1 MSDFRLSFD
10 PLFSWWI
17 VLSVSIF
24 AFALF
29 LRFELKRNQALLIP
43 RIIALILIL
52 ISILALLLRPFYKTE
67 KKTEAVLLT
76 PNFERSK
83 VDSWLSLEPQVK
95 IIRLVEAKSYPNS
108 ETFIS
113 FQSLF
118 YENIKY
124 IFGEGIPG
132 YALDLLSKRDFQF
145 IPCRLPFGVV
155 ELTVPEIFSN
165 RRNSFY
171 GSFNSPGKTKL
182 KLVGPSGVED
192 SINLS
197 PGNNS
202 FMLSFHPKQS
212 GLFLYDFISADSLG
226 NTSSEKLPIEVIEE
240 RALRILFV
248 QKFPSAEMRY
258 LKNFLAGKG
267 HGIAVRTQ
275 TSKNNFNEEFINS
288 PKTRL
293 SKFTNDLLGSFDL
306 VLIDSKTIDQLTK
319 DEKSTLQKSVFKGL
333 GLIVV
338 QNDAS
343 SKTDFYLNTG
353 KKIYSDTVRLR
364 LPSAQRV
371 LPALPFKVSD
381 QPSIE
386 SVIKSKDRVL
396 AGYRFFGAGKI
407 AFQFLQE
414 TYRLALEGLQEDYA
428 FVWTSLIERSARKQN
443 KKFDLKLIST
453 IPYYPNELLRLSILS
468 SEEKPAIHSDGIKVP
483 AKEDVLL
490 DDYWETKSWA
500 GKFGWHQF
508 TANDS
513 TTLNYFVSEPNE
525 WKSLRISNQMRET
538 SLAQA
543 TQPKNLVLQFE
554 NKKIS
559 ALLFYLIFVLASG
572 FLWLAS
578 RLNSSNKRT
587 TFVV

>member
-1 MSDFRLSFD
+1 MSDFKMSFD

-17 VLSVSIF
+17 VAPVSIL
-24 AFALF
+24 AFAVF
-29 LRFELKRNQALLIP
+29 MWFELKRNLPLLIP
-43 RIIALILIL
+43 RVIALILIL
-52 ISILALLLRPFYKTE
+52 ISILALLLQPFFKTE

-76 PNFERSK
+76 PNFEKSK
-83 VDSWLSLEPQVK
+83 VDSSLRLEPK
-95 IIRLVEAKSYPNS
+95 IKILRLAEAGPYPDS
-108 ETFIS
+108 ETLTS
-113 FQSLF
+113 FRGLS

-202 FMLSFHPKQS
+202 FMLSFHPKRS
-212 GLFLYDFISADSLG
+212 GLFLYDLISTDSLG
-226 NTSSEKLPIEVIEE
+226 NTFLEKLPIEVLEE

-267 HGIAVRTQ
+267 HSIAMRTQ

-293 SKFTNDLLGSFDL
+293 GEFTNDLLSSFDL

-319 DEKSTLQKSVFKGL
+319 DEKSTLQKSVSGGL
-333 GLIVV
+333 GLVVV
-338 QNDAS
+338 QNDAP
-343 SKTDFYLNTG
+343 SKADFYLNTG

-414 TYRLALEGLQEDYA
+414 TYRLALEGM
-428 FVWTSLIERSARKQN
+428 K
-443 KKFDLKLIST
+443 
-453 IPYYPNELLRLSILS
+453 
-468 SEEKPAIHSDGIKVP
+468 
-483 AKEDVLL
+483 
-490 DDYWETKSWA
+490 
-500 GKFGWHQF
+500 
-508 TANDS
+508 
-513 TTLNYFVSEPNE
+513 
-525 WKSLRISNQMRET
+525 ET
-538 SLAQA
+538 SLAR
-543 TQPKNLVLQFE
+543 TMQPGNSVLQFE
-554 NKKIS
+554 NRKIS
-559 ALLFYLIFVLASG
+559 PLLFYLIFIFASG
-572 FLWLAS
+572 FLWLAP
-578 RLNSSNKRT
+578 KI
-587 TFVV
+587 

>member
-29 LRFELKRNQALLIP
+29 LWFELKRNQALLIP

-83 VDSWLSLEPQVK
+83 VDSLLRLEPQVK
-95 IIRLVEAKSYPNS
+95 IIRLVEAESYPNS

-132 YALDLLSKRDFQF
+132 HAFDLLSERDFQF
-145 IPCRLPFGVV
+145 IPCRLPLGVV

-165 RRNSFY
+165 RKNSVY
-171 GSFNSPGKTKL
+171 GSFNSLGKTKL

-202 FMLSFHPKQS
+202 FTLSFQPKQS
-212 GLFLYDFISADSLG
+212 GLFLYDLISADSLG
-226 NTSSEKLPIEVIEE
+226 NTSTEKLPIEVLEE

-258 LKNFLAGKG
+258 LKNFLADKG
-267 HGIAVRTQ
+267 HSIAVRTQ

-293 SKFTNDLLGSFDL
+293 GQFTNDLLSSFDL

-319 DEKSTLQKSVFKGL
+319 DEKSTLQKSVSGGL
-333 GLIVV
+333 GLVVV
-338 QNDAS
+338 QNDAP
-343 SKTDFYLNTG
+343 SKADFYLNTG

-453 IPYYPNELLRLSILS
+453 FPHYPNEPLRLSILS
-468 SEEKPAIHSDGIKVP
+468 SGEKPVIHSDGIKVP
-483 AKEDVLL
+483 AREDVLL

-508 TANDS
+508 TAGDS
-513 TTLNYFVSEPNE
+513 SALNYFILQPSE
-525 WKSLRISNQMRET
+525 WRSLRIANQMKET
-538 SLAQA
+538 SLAR
-543 TQPKNLVLQFE
+543 TMQPGNSVLQFE
-554 NKKIS
+554 NRKIS
-559 ALLFYLIFVLASG
+559 PLLFYLIFIFASG
-572 FLWLAS
+572 FLWLAP
-578 RLNSSNKRT
+578 KI
-587 TFVV
+587 